1 MNPQL
6 QQDLKYIHNNFKN
19 KKVFKNKNVLI
30 TGFNGFIGYELS
42 NYLIK
47 YKKKLKINYLY
58 LTDINF
64 KKKILTIQKLYL
76 KNMML

>member
-1 MNPQL
+1 MNSQL
-6 QQDLKYIHNNFKN
+6 QQDLKYIHSNFKN

-47 YKKKLKINYLY
+47 YKKKLKINYLF

>member
-47 YKKKLKINYLY
+47 YKKIKNKLPIFNRYK
-58 LTDINF
+58 F
-64 KKKILTIQKLYL
+64 
-76 KNMML
+76 